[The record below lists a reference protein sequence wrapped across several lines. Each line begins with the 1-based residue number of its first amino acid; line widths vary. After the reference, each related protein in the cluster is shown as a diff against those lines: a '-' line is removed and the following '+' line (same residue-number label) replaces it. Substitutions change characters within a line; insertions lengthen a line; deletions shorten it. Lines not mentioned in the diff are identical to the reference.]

1 MTIQEQIVRISRDS
15 VFLGEGVALA
25 QKGKSLAD
33 AERIIALDRKLRR
46 DPQRAARRGGS
57 RLLDM

>member
-1 MTIQEQIVRISRDS
+1 MTIQERIVRICAR
-15 VFLGEGVALA
+15 FGLLGEGVALA

-46 DPQRAARRGGS
+46 DLRRVARRGGF
-57 RLLDM
+57 RWLDM